1 MRSRRTTAPS
11 LDEGPAKLIASH
23 DARIAFLAVIGIG
36 IHLVLRF
43 GSGVST
49 VWVNLPVLVAL
60 IAGGVPLVVGLIWR
74 GSHGQFGADHLA
86 GISIVAS
93 ALLGEYLAGAI
104 VVLMLSG
111 GNTLERFAVAQA
123 TSVLRALAKRVPTLA
138 HRRRGL
144 VVEDVPVADIRVGDE
159 VSVLPHEICPV
170 DGEVVQGHG
179 AMDESYLTGEPFTI
193 SKGPGATVLSG
204 AINGDASLA
213 IRATRVAADSRYAQI
228 MHVMQDAEQRRPNL
242 RRIGDQLGAWYT
254 PLAIAIAALAWYS
267 TGDPI
272 RFLSVVVVATP
283 CPLLIAIPVAIIG
296 SISTAARRGVIV
308 KDPAA
313 LEQLTLCRTMI
324 LDKTG
329 TLTYGRPTLSD
340 ELYAPT
346 FARER
351 VLPMVAAMERYSRHP
366 LAAGILQAAADAGF
380 PLPDVEWIRE
390 EAGIGLLGRVGK
402 ADVLIT
408 NRAHAGARYR
418 LPPVQPTGLEC
429 IIAIDDQYAAIFRF
443 HDVPRADSRGFV
455 GHLAPKHGFTRV
467 LLVSGDR
474 ESEVRRLAEA
484 VAIPSVYAEKSPEE
498 KVRIVR
504 QETEQAKTLFVGD
517 GINDAPALMAA
528 TVGIAFGQH
537 SDVTSEAARVV
548 IIDTSLS
555 KVDELLH
562 ISYRLRRVALE
573 SAVGGMLLSILG
585 MAFAAVGFLTPVA
598 GAVAQEVIDLLAVL
612 NALRTAR
619 APAALTDFDIR
630 PHFEASWPLTSK
642 RDAGR

>member
-1 MRSRRTTAPS
+1 MTSHQAPAPLPGERPVGLLS
-11 LDEGPAKLIASH
+11 SH
-23 DARIAFLAVIGIG
+23 DARIALLAIIGIG
-36 IHLVLRF
+36 LHLWLRF
-43 GSGVST
+43 GSRGSIA
-49 VWVNLPVLVAL
+49 WVNVPLLVAL
-60 IAGGVPLVVGLIWR
+60 IVGGVPLVAGLIWR
-74 GSHGQFGADHLA
+74 GLHRQFGADHLA
-86 GISIVAS
+86 GVSIVAS
-93 ALLGEYLAGAI
+93 VLLGEYLAGAI

-111 GNTLERFAVAQA
+111 GNALERFAVAEA

-138 HRRRGL
+138 HRRRGNL
-144 VVEDVPVADIRVGDE
+144 VEDVPVSDIQIGDE

-193 SKGPGATVLSG
+193 SKGPGAAVLSG
-204 AINGDASLA
+204 AVNGDASLT
-213 IRATRVAADSRYAQI
+213 IRATRLAVDSRYAQI
-228 MHVMQDAEQRRPNL
+228 MHVMQDAEQRRPTL

-254 PLAIAIAALAWYS
+254 PVAIAIATLAWYS
-267 TGDPI
+267 TGNPI

-296 SISTAARRGVIV
+296 AISTSARRGVIV

-329 TLTYGRPTLSD
+329 TLTYGRPAVSD
-340 ELYAPT
+340 ELYAPSFT
-346 FARER
+346 RER
-351 VLPMVAAMERYSRHP
+351 VLPIVAAMERYSRHP
-366 LAAGILQAAADAGF
+366 LAAAIVQAAADARF
-380 PLPDVEWIRE
+380 PLPDVAWIRE
-390 EAGIGLLGRVGK
+390 EAGIGLRGLVGNVN
-402 ADVLIT
+402 VLIT
-408 NRAHAGARYR
+408 NRSHAAALFE
-418 LPPVQPTGLEC
+418 LPPGQPTGLEC
-429 IIAIDDQYAAIFRF
+429 VIVIDDQYAAIFRF

-455 GHLAPKHGFTRV
+455 GHLGPKHGFTRV

-474 ESEVRRLAEA
+474 ESEVKRLAEA
-484 VAIPSVYAEKSPEE
+484 VGIPTIHAGTSPEE

-504 QETEQAKTLFVGD
+504 QETKQAKTLFIGD

-562 ISYRLRRVALE
+562 VSYRLRRVALE
-573 SAVGGMLLSILG
+573 SAVGGMLLSVLG
-585 MAFAAVGFLTPVA
+585 MAFAAAGVLTPVA
-598 GAVAQEVIDLLAVL
+598 GAIAQEVIDLLAVL

-619 APAALTDFDIR
+619 PPSALTDFDVR
-630 PHFEASWPLTSK
+630 PLTTTK
-642 RDAGR
+642 